1 MSTRP
6 TSNLASTTTPTT
18 AAEIISLLNLEPYS
32 EKGYLHETFR
42 DPVVA
47 TSNSPGYSNR
57 SASTAIYYLLEG
69 REGYS
74 LWHRV
79 DAAEVW
85 HYYAGAPL
93 TLELVYEGEE
103 GGGSGGGGGKVE
115 EEGEEVEIRLGVD
128 LRAGERPQ
136 GVVPRGVWQ
145 RARCLGE
152 WTLLG
157 TTGEFL
163 SFLFCFFIFIVV
175 VFCSSSLV
183 GSFADR
189 VPVAPGFEPS
199 GFIIMPEGWQPGD
212 PEPAKSE

>member
-1 MSTRP
+1 MSTP
-6 TSNLASTTTPTT
+6 STNSTLASTLASPTGGAAA

-42 DPVVA
+42 DPIS
-47 TSNSPGYSNR
+47 TGTGSSHR

-69 REGYS
+69 RAGYS
-74 LWHRV
+74 LWHKVV

-93 TLELVYEGEE
+93 TLELVF
-103 GGGSGGGGGKVE
+103 E
-115 EEGEEVEIRLGVD
+115 EEEEESGRGKKEEEIRLGVD
-128 LRAGERPQ
+128 LRAGQRPQ

-152 WTLLG
+152 WTLVG

-163 SFLFCFFIFIVV
+163 SLFLFILVV
-175 VFCSSSLV
+175 VSSSLA

-199 GFIIMPEGWQPGD
+199 GFILMPEGWQPGD
-212 PEPAKSE
+212 PEPAKAE